1 MALQETPTSPRSR
14 RRSGAPKDAQKS
26 AIANGR
32 LLPGIDQRSTWV
44 RRCKEL
50 IAAHVS
56 DLGGNDAVSTAEHS
70 IVRRAVV
77 LTVELERLEQRF
89 ALAGE
94 ASADDIDLYARVAAN
109 LRRLLE
115 SVGLKR
121 RQRDVTAVP
130 DLQTYLRVR
139 GTQEAAAE

>member
-1 MALQETPTSPRSR
+1 MELAARPLSPRSR
-14 RRSGAPKDAQKS
+14 VTRQRDPQKS

-32 LLPGIDQRSTWV
+32 LLPGIDGRSAWV
-44 RRCKEL
+44 RRAKEL
-50 IAAHVS
+50 LAAHVS
-56 DLGGNDAVSTAEHS
+56 DLGGEAAISTAEHS
-70 IVRRAVV
+70 IVRRAAV

-115 SVGLKR
+115 SVGLR
-121 RQRDVTAVP
+121 RRTRDVTP
-130 DLQTYLRVR
+130 SLQDYLRNR
-139 GTQEAAAE
+139 AAAE